1 MSNKPLVVD
10 LDGTLLNSD
19 MLVESGVA
27 FLRKHPLQFYRP
39 LLWLLTG
46 GKAHLK
52 SRIAARA
59 SVDVSLLPFN
69 KSLLEWL
76 RAEKAQ
82 GRSIVLATAS
92 HQTYADQIGA
102 HLGLFDRVFGT
113 DDKTNLSAANKRD
126 ALVEEFGERGF
137 DYAGNARDDLT
148 VWAAAADA
156 IVVNP
161 EAGVERRAQAEANVI
176 KVIDDR
182 PHPAR
187 AWAKVLRLHQWL
199 KNLLIFVPLFAAH
212 RFTEPQLLGDALLAF
227 LLFSL
232 CASAGYLLN
241 DLLDLEQDRQHT
253 TKRQRPFAAGTIP
266 VVHGLLALPLLIA
279 AAFGASWMLLPHSFT
294 AMLAAYFGATL
305 AYSLAIKRIVVADVI
320 VLASLYTSRIIA
332 GTFACGLVLTFW
344 MLAFPMFIFLSL
356 ALVKRYAE
364 LHRAKAEGKTGRTA
378 GRGYY
383 PEDLP
388 MIAALG
394 ASSGYLSVM
403 VLALYI
409 QDQSTVHMYRY
420 PQFIWL
426 ACPILLFWV
435 SRTWVLTH
443 RGFMKDDPVVFAVTD
458 KVSLFTGG
466 LLFLAFW
473 MAA

>member
-39 LLWLLTG
+39 LIWLLTG

-52 SRIAARA
+52 TRIAARA
-59 SVDVSLLPFN
+59 AVDISLLPFN
-69 KSLLEWL
+69 ESVLEWL
-76 RAEKAQ
+76 RDEKAQ

-92 HQTYADQIGA
+92 HQSYAEQIGA
-102 HLGLFDRVFGT
+102 HLGLFDRVLGT
-113 DDKTNLSAANKRD
+113 DGTTNLTAANKRA
-126 ALVEEFGERGF
+126 ALVEQYGEGGF
-137 DYAGNARDDLT
+137 DYAGNSHDDLP
-148 VWAAAADA
+148 VWTAAAAA

-161 EAGVERRAQAEANVI
+161 EAGVERRAQAEANVVR
-176 KVIDDR
+176 VIDDR
-182 PHPAR
+182 PGVVR
-187 AWAKVLRLHQWL
+187 AWIRVLRLHQWL

-212 RFTEPQLLGDALLAF
+212 QFTDLALLGDAVLAF

-232 CASAGYLLN
+232 CASGGYLLN
-241 DLLDLEQDRQHT
+241 DLLDLEQDRRHT
-253 TKRQRPFAAGTIP
+253 IKRLRPFAAGTIP
-266 VVHGLLALPLLIA
+266 VTHGLVAFPLLIA
-279 AAFGASWMLLPHSFT
+279 AAFGVSWLLLPLSFT
-294 AMLAAYFGATL
+294 AMLGAYFLATL
-305 AYSLAIKRIVVADVI
+305 VYSMAIKRIVVADVI
-320 VLASLYTSRIIA
+320 VLAALYTMRIIA
-332 GTFACGLVLTFW
+332 GTFACGLQLTFW

-364 LHRAKAEGKTGRTA
+364 LHRARVEGKTGRTA

-388 MIAALG
+388 IIASLG
-394 ASSGYLSVM
+394 AASGYLSVM

-409 QDQSTVHMYRY
+409 QEQSVQLYRH

-443 RGFMKDDPVVFAVTD
+443 RGLMKDDPVVFAVTD
-458 KVSLFTGG
+458 RVSLLTGA
-466 LLFLAFW
+466 LLFLIFW
-473 MAA
+473 MAT

>member
-39 LLWLLTG
+39 LIWLLTG
-46 GKAHLK
+46 GKANLK
-52 SRIAARA
+52 AGIAARA
-59 SVDVSLLPFN
+59 AVDVSLLPFN
-69 KSLLEWL
+69 QPLLEWL
-76 RAEKAQ
+76 RGEKAQ

-92 HQTYADQIGA
+92 HRSYAEQIGA
-102 HLGLFDRVFGT
+102 HLGLFDRIFGT
-113 DDKTNLSAANKRD
+113 DGVNLSAANKRA
-126 ALVEEFGERGF
+126 ALVDEFGEGGF

-148 VWAAAADA
+148 VWAAADGA

-182 PHPAR
+182 PR
-187 AWAKVLRLHQWL
+187 ALRMWPKALRLHQWL
-199 KNLLIFVPLFAAH
+199 KNLLLFVPLFAAH
-212 RFTEPQLLGDALLAF
+212 QFTDFALLDDAVLAF

-232 CASAGYLLN
+232 CASGVYILN

-266 VVHGLLALPLLIA
+266 VTHGLIVFPLLIA
-279 AAFGASWMLLPHSFT
+279 AVFGTSFLLLPIKFT
-294 AMLAAYFGATL
+294 GMLAVYFVATL
-305 AYSLAIKRIVVADVI
+305 AYSLFIKRIVVADVI
-320 VLASLYTSRIIA
+320 MLASLYTTRIIA
-332 GTFACGLVLTFW
+332 GTFACGLSLTFW
-344 MLAFPMFIFLSL
+344 LLAFPMFMFLSL

-364 LHRAKAEGKTGRTA
+364 LHRARSEGKTGRAA

-383 PEDLP
+383 QEDLP
-388 MIAALG
+388 MIASLG

-409 QDQSTVHMYRY
+409 QEQSTVHLYRH

-426 ACPILLFWV
+426 ACPILLFWI

-443 RGFMKDDPVVFAVTD
+443 RGLMKDDPVVFAVTD
-458 KVSLFTGG
+458 RTSLLTGA
-466 LLFLAFW
+466 LLFLTFW
-473 MAA
+473 MAV

>member
-39 LLWLLTG
+39 VWWLLTG

-52 SRIAARA
+52 ARIAGQAA
-59 SVDVSLLPFN
+59 VDVSLLPFN
-69 KSLLEWL
+69 DALLEWL
-76 RAEKAQ
+76 RAEKAG
-82 GRSIVLATAS
+82 GRSLVLATAS
-92 HQTYADQIGA
+92 HQSYAEQIGQ
-102 HLGLFDRVFGT
+102 HLGLFDRVFGSNDT
-113 DDKTNLSAANKRD
+113 LNLTAQNKRA
-126 ALVEEFGERGF
+126 ALVDEFGEGGF
-137 DYAGNARDDLT
+137 DYAGNSRDDLP
-148 VWAAAADA
+148 VWQAAADA

-161 EAGVERRAQAEANVI
+161 EAGVARQAQAQARVV
-176 KVIDDR
+176 KLIDER
-182 PHPAR
+182 TGAGR
-187 AWAKVLRLHQWL
+187 AWVKALRLHQWL

-212 RFTEPQLLGDALLAF
+212 QFTSLLLLDVMLAF

-232 CASAGYLLN
+232 CASSLYLVN
-241 DLLDLEQDRQHT
+241 DLLDLEQDRKHT
-253 TKRQRPFAAGTIP
+253 IKRSRPFAAGTIP
-266 VVHGLLALPLLIA
+266 VLHGLMAVPVLLGVTFALSVL
-279 AAFGASWMLLPHSFT
+279 FLPPMFT
-294 AMLAAYFGATL
+294 ATL
-305 AYSLAIKRIVVADVI
+305 ALYGVASLSYSLFIKRIAVADV
-320 VLASLYTSRIIA
+320 VMLASLYTARIIA
-332 GTFACGLVLTFW
+332 GTFAGGLVMTFW
-344 MLAFPMFIFLSL
+344 LLAFPMFMFFSL

-364 LHRAKAEGKTGRTA
+364 LHRAKTEGKTGRTA

-388 MIAALG
+388 MIASLG
-394 ASSGYLSVM
+394 AASGYLSVM

-409 QDQSTVHMYRY
+409 QEQSTVHMYRH

-458 KVSLFTGG
+458 KVSLLTGV

-473 MAA
+473 LAT